1 MNRITIGQ
9 LLEITNIYVP
19 VYIENEFPVYHK
31 VLFGSVDKFLHTLSE
46 EQKSCEIFY
55 IRNVDGGH
63 RFDNEKEKDAI
74 VIGITD
80 DDWNTYFGKE

>member
-9 LLEITNIYVP
+9 LLEFTNIFVP
-19 VYIENEFPVYHK
+19 VYIENEFLVFNK
-31 VLFGSVDKFLHTLSE
+31 TIFSSVDELLHTLNE

-63 RFDNEKEKDAI
+63 RHDEKKIQSAI
-74 VIGITD
+74 VIGVTD
-80 DDWNTYFGKE
+80 EDWEKYFG